1 MFSTPRLLH
10 NYYYSPV
17 FECWGKGGRHGNVW
31 QLHPLGKGSKYLS
44 TTPPSY
50 LRLYHFATSQIQIK
64 ANACEGRCKI
74 ASRKMVEVGSSFLY
88 NCKTLE
94 TQKPIITSS
103 ECNGLHKRPVFKGN
117 AGCKYCHLKERVR
130 VQQSLFSFPRLAW
143 ILTSSLWQD
152 ISDIMHNLSL
162 TTSVQ
167 VHVILWASHL

>member
-1 MFSTPRLLH
+1 M
-10 NYYYSPV
+10 
-17 FECWGKGGRHGNVW
+17 W
-31 QLHPLGKGSKYLS
+31 QLHPLGKGSKYL
-44 TTPPSY
+44 TTTPSY

-94 TQKPIITSS
+94 TLKPIITSS

-117 AGCKYCHLKERVR
+117 AGCKYCHLKEKVC
-130 VQQSLFSFPRLAW
+130 VQQRLFLFPRLAW
-143 ILTSSLWQD
+143 ILTMCSGEESLWQD

-167 VHVILWASHL
+167 VHVIPWASHL